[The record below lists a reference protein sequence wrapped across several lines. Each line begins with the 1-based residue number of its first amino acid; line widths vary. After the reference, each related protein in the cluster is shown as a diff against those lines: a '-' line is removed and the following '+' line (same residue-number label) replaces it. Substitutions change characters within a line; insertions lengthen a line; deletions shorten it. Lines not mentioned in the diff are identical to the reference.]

1 MASQLLRFVRWAE
14 HRAPGLAAAA
24 ASPRVRGASA
34 VRSGQGTLWQSDE
47 SPARCLVLCLSGHP
61 SGMRWLAGSIAA
73 RLPGLVYVAGAEEDA
88 TSAVERATGI
98 ARERGLDARLSAVVA
113 EGDRAEEGVLAS
125 RILPASRLVLV
136 APPGMPGLEP
146 AGLPTTLLQ
155 ASQSAADRAGVVELE
170 AAMRRAGV
178 AVRET
183 EYRDIADEWAR
194 YPRAVPGSRR
204 ALGDLVAFLER
215 GIGQQSTFEVIP
227 GWDLH

>member
-1 MASQLLRFVRWAE
+1 MASPLLRFVRWAE
-14 HRAPGLAAAA
+14 GRAPGLAAAV
-24 ASPRVRGASA
+24 ASPRVRGASSA
-34 VRSGQGTLWQSDE
+34 RSGQGTLWQSE
-47 SPARCLVLCLSGHP
+47 GSPARCLVLCLSGHP
-61 SGMRWLAGSIAA
+61 SGLRWLAGSIAA
-73 RLPGLVYVAGAEEDA
+73 RLPGLVYVAGVDEDA
-88 TSAVERATGI
+88 ASAVERARGI
-98 ARERGLDARLSAVVA
+98 ARERGLDAGLSAVVA
-113 EGDRAEEGVLAS
+113 EGDRAEAGVLAS
-125 RILPASRLVLV
+125 RMLPASRLVLV
-136 APPGMPGLEP
+136 SPPGMPGLEP

-183 EYRDIADEWAR
+183 EYRDIADGWAR

-204 ALGDLVAFLER
+204 ALDDLVAFLER

>member
-1 MASQLLRFVRWAE
+1 MSSQLLSLVRWAE
-14 HRAPGLAAAA
+14 RHAPGLAAAT

-34 VRSGQGTLWQSDE
+34 VRSGAGTLWQGDG
-47 SPARCLVLCLSGHP
+47 SPARGLVLCLSGHP
-61 SGMRWLAGSIAA
+61 SGLRWLAGSIAT
-73 RLPGLVYVAGAEEDA
+73 RLPGLVYVAGADEDPA
-88 TSAVERATGI
+88 SAVEHARGVG
-98 ARERGLDARLSAVVA
+98 RERGLDAGLSAVVA
-113 EGDRAEEGVLAS
+113 EGDRAAAGVLAS
-125 RILPASRLVLV
+125 RLLPASRLVLV
-136 APPGMPGLEP
+136 APPAIPQLEP

-155 ASQSAADRAGVVELE
+155 ASQSGAGRPGVVELE

-204 ALGDLVAFLER
+204 ALDDLIAFLER